1 MNADVRLLLGD
12 GERAW
17 RSANPG
23 AAREAFLEAGQCAV
37 SYQLWRSALRC
48 YRRALELD
56 LTDREPI
63 TRILRLPARVVA
75 AADWTEYGL
84 ALDRHGWQAF
94 SCRSAQIITGDLG
107 ARVECSPAGVV
118 IELMMT
124 ADDLVEARAE
134 VRFAGMPLAM
144 ALIILRRAMWLSPRD
159 AVAEPAWLRVVF
171 DGRPQVRL
179 DEMGDWEPA
188 PEPRGSTETR

>member
-17 RSANPG
+17 RSDNSA
-23 AAREAFLEAGQCAV
+23 AAREAFLDAGQCAA
-37 SYQLWRSALRC
+37 SYQLWRCALRC

-63 TRILRLPARVVA
+63 ARILRLPARAVA
-75 AADWTEYGL
+75 PADWTDYGV
-84 ALDRHGWQAF
+84 ALDRHGWPAF
-94 SCRSAQIITGDLG
+94 GCRSAQIITGDLG
-107 ARVECSPAGVV
+107 ARVECAPAGVV

-124 ADDLVEARAE
+124 ADDLVEARPE
-134 VRFAGMPLAM
+134 GRFAGMPPAM

-159 AVAEPAWLRVVF
+159 AVADPTSLRVVF
-171 DGRPQVRL
+171 DGRPGVRL
-179 DEMGDWEPA
+179 DELGDWEALDAAAPA
-188 PEPRGSTETR
+188 R